1 MKKALITMIASAC
14 CLLACSGCKSPEQ
27 RAMDQFD
34 KAMKMQAYMMEHMQ
48 ETMERT
54 ARQLE
59 QTDK

>member
-1 MKKALITMIASAC
+1 MIASAC

-34 KAMKMQAYMMEHMQ
+34 KAMKMQAYMLEHMQ

-54 ARQLE
+54 AKQME